1 LKTTISN
8 SNLTAVIN
16 ALGAELI
23 SLKNSINRE
32 YIWEGNPEFWGKH
45 SPVLFPIV
53 GCLKENQYSY
63 NGTKYSLFRHGFANS
78 MEFNIIEKSA
88 ESVVFSVTNNQE
100 TLDNYPFKFELQI
113 SYTLIK
119 SSLKIGYKVIN
130 TNEFEM
136 PFSIGAHPA
145 FALPN
150 EFNSYALKFE
160 KSEEL
165 VCFQL
170 ENDLI
175 SNKTVSLPI
184 EENCLPLSYSLFEND
199 ALIFKELESKAI
211 IITENNVPFLKI
223 KFDDFPSLGIW
234 TKQKAPYICLEP
246 WFGYADTIT
255 NSGELSE
262 KEGIQ
267 IIGINEQFQSEY
279 SIEIL

>member
-63 NGTKYSLFRHGFANS
+63 NDTKYSLFRHGFANS

-113 SYTLIK
+113 SYTLIN

-150 EFNSYALKFE
+150 EFESYALEFE
-160 KSEEL
+160 KSEKL
-165 VCFQL
+165 LCFQL

-175 SNKTVSLPI
+175 SNKIISFPM

-211 IITENNVPFLKI
+211 TITENNVPFLKI
-223 KFDDFPSLGIW
+223 KFEDFPSLGIW
-234 TKQKAPYICLEP
+234 TKQKAPYVCLEP

-255 NSGELSE
+255 NSGELSK

>member
-1 LKTTISN
+1 MKTTISN

-63 NGTKYSLFRHGFANS
+63 NVTKYSLFRHGFANS

-175 SNKTVSLPI
+175 SNKTVSLPM

-211 IITENNVPFLKI
+211 TITENNVPFLKI

>member
-1 LKTTISN
+1 MKTTISN

-16 ALGAELI
+16 PLGAELI
-23 SLKNSINRE
+23 SLKNSNNKE
-32 YIWEGNPEFWGKH
+32 YIWEGNPEFWSKH

-53 GCLKENQYSY
+53 GCLKENQYFYKGNS
-63 NGTKYSLFRHGFANS
+63 YSLLRHGFANK
-78 MEFNIIEKSA
+78 MEFNIIEKS
-88 ESVVFSVTNNQE
+88 EERVVFSVTNNQE
-100 TLDNYPFKFELQI
+100 TLENYPFKFELQI
-113 SYTLIK
+113 SYTLVN
-119 SSLKIGYKVIN
+119 SSLKVGYKVIN
-130 TNEFEM
+130 SNDFEM
-136 PFSIGAHPA
+136 PFSIGGHPA

-150 EFNSYALKFE
+150 EFDSYALVFE
-160 KSEEL
+160 KSERL
-165 VCFQL
+165 VYFQL

-175 SNKTVSLPI
+175 FNKTISLPM

-211 IITENNVPFLKI
+211 TITENNVPFLKI
-223 KFDDFPSLGIW
+223 KFEDFPSLGIW
-234 TKQKAPYICLEP
+234 TKQKAPYVCLEP

>member
-1 LKTTISN
+1 MKTTISN
-8 SNLTAVIN
+8 SKLTAVIN
-16 ALGAELI
+16 LLGAELI
-23 SLKNSINRE
+23 SLKNSTNKE

-53 GCLKENQYSY
+53 GCLNENQYSI
-63 NGTKYSLFRHGFANS
+63 NGTKYSLYRHGFANT

-113 SYTLIK
+113 SYTLVN

-150 EFNSYALKFE
+150 EFESYALEFE
-160 KSEEL
+160 KSEKL
-165 VCFQL
+165 LCFQL

-175 SNKTVSLPI
+175 SNKIISFPM

-211 IITENNVPFLKI
+211 TITENNVPFLKI
-223 KFDDFPSLGIW
+223 KFEDFPSLGIW
-234 TKQKAPYICLEP
+234 TKQKAPYVCLEP
-246 WFGYADTIT
+246 WFGYADTVS

>member
-1 LKTTISN
+1 M
-8 SNLTAVIN
+8 
-16 ALGAELI
+16 GAELI
-23 SLKNSINRE
+23 SLKNSTNKE

-53 GCLKENQYSY
+53 GCLNENQYSI
-63 NGTKYSLFRHGFANS
+63 NGTKYSLYRHGFANT

-113 SYTLIK
+113 SYTLVN

-150 EFNSYALKFE
+150 EFESYALEFE
-160 KSEEL
+160 KSEKL
-165 VCFQL
+165 LCFQL

-175 SNKTVSLPI
+175 SNKIISLPM

-211 IITENNVPFLKI
+211 TITENNVPFLKI
-223 KFDDFPSLGIW
+223 KFEDFPSLGIW
-234 TKQKAPYICLEP
+234 TKQKAPYVCLEP
-246 WFGYADTIT
+246 WFGYADTVS

>member
-1 LKTTISN
+1 MKTTISN

-16 ALGAELI
+16 PLGAELI
-23 SLKNSINRE
+23 SLINSNNKE

-53 GCLKENQYSY
+53 GCLKDDKYSY
-63 NGTKYSLFRHGFANS
+63 KGNYYSLLRHGFAS
-78 MEFNIIEKSA
+78 KMEFHIIEKS
-88 ESVVFSVTNNQE
+88 EENVVFSVTNNSE
-100 TLDNYPFKFELQI
+100 TLKNYPFEFELKI
-113 SYTLIK
+113 SYTLVN

-130 TNEFEM
+130 CNDFEM

-150 EFNSYALKFE
+150 EFDSYALEFE
-160 KSEEL
+160 KSENL

-175 SNKTVSLPI
+175 SNKTISLPM
-184 EENCLPLSYSLFEND
+184 EENCLPLAYSLFEND
-199 ALIFKELESKAI
+199 ALIFKKLESKAVT
-211 IITENNVPFLKI
+211 ITENNVPFLKI
-223 KFDDFPSLGIW
+223 KFEDFPSLGIW
-234 TKQKAPYICLEP
+234 TKQKAPYVCLEP

-255 NSGELSE
+255 NSGELSK

-267 IIGINEQFQSEY
+267 IIGINEQFES
-279 SIEIL
+279 

>member
-1 LKTTISN
+1 MKTTISN

-16 ALGAELI
+16 PLGAELI
-23 SLKNSINRE
+23 SLINSNNKE

-63 NGTKYSLFRHGFANS
+63 NGTKYSLYRHGFANK
-78 MEFNIIEKSA
+78 MEFNIIEKLA

-100 TLDNYPFKFELQI
+100 TLGNYPFKFELQI
-113 SYTLIK
+113 SYTLIN

-130 TNEFEM
+130 SNDFEM

-150 EFNSYALKFE
+150 EFDSYALEFE
-160 KSEEL
+160 KSEKL

-175 SNKTVSLPI
+175 SNKTISLPM
-184 EENCLPLSYSLFEND
+184 EENCLPLAYSLFEND
-199 ALIFKELESKAI
+199 ALIFKKLESKAVT
-211 IITENNVPFLKI
+211 ITENNVPFLKI
-223 KFDDFPSLGIW
+223 KFEDFPSLGIW
-234 TKQKAPYICLEP
+234 TKQKAPYVCLEP

-255 NSGELSE
+255 NSGELSK

-267 IIGINEQFQSEY
+267 IIGINEQFESEY

>member
-1 LKTTISN
+1 MKTTISN

-63 NGTKYSLFRHGFANS
+63 NDTKYSLFRHGFANS

-175 SNKTVSLPI
+175 SNKTVSLPM

-211 IITENNVPFLKI
+211 TITENNVPFLKI

>member
-1 LKTTISN
+1 MKTTISN

-175 SNKTVSLPI
+175 SNKTVSLPM

-211 IITENNVPFLKI
+211 TITENNVPFLKI